1 MTGAHPQGR
10 RVASLQDGSF
20 TLEAVVLAPVLVLF
34 ALLMIMLGRYVQ
46 ARAEVIGAARA
57 AAQVAAV
64 QPSAA
69 EARQAALGA
78 ATGDV
83 RSHLSSC
90 SAVQVGVTTSSF
102 RPGGVVSV
110 KVECQVSFSSLGAP
124 GMPGS
129 ALIHAAVAA
138 PVDPYQSVP

>member
-1 MTGAHPQGR
+1 MTGSHR
-10 RVASLQDGSF
+10 RKDRIASCQAGSF
-20 TLEAVVLAPVLVLF
+20 TLEAVVLAPVLVVF

-46 ARAEVIGAARA
+46 ARAEVLGAARA

-64 QPSAA
+64 QQSAA
-69 EARQAALGA
+69 GARQAALDA
-78 ATGDV
+78 ATGNV

-110 KVECQVSFSSLGAP
+110 KVGCRVSFSSLGAP
-124 GMPGS
+124 GMPGT
-129 ALIHAAVAA
+129 ALIHAAVTA